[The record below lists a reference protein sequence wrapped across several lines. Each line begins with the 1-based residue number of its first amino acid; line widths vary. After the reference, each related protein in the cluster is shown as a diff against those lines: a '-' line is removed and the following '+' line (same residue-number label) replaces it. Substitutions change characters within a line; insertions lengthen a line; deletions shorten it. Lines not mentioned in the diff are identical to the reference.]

1 MALTAAQKFLVL
13 VHAALVVAFVAYT
26 LAFAY
31 LFVRQAETG
40 YISEGAQ
47 AAGGVGV
54 VTVSCAAL
62 LTVGVVLWARTGLR
76 RFPVVADGIVIGL
89 SWTVLV
95 VLVFFQPILSV
106 AVLGLMLVCPL
117 VAIVVPGPPRR
128 R

>member
-1 MALTAAQKFLVL
+1 LALTAAQKFLVL
-13 VHAALVVAFVAYT
+13 VHAALVVAFLAYT
-26 LAFAY
+26 LVFAY

-47 AAGGVGV
+47 AVVGVGV

-95 VLVFFQPILSV
+95 VLVFLQPILYV
-106 AVLGLMLVCPL
+106 AVLGLMLLCPL
-117 VAIVVPGPPRR
+117 VAIVVPGPARR